1 LNDLLDESDLPLSRA
16 AHPPASL
23 LQEYRG
29 AWPLIRS
36 DAEVDRELGNALA
49 AALVKRREY
58 GYDVTLASGTLCPHC
73 SRSLR
78 ATAVRHIDESG
89 FDIICESCHADI
101 IRAERR

>member
-1 LNDLLDESDLPLSRA
+1 MA
-16 AHPPASL
+16 AEGEP
-23 LQEYRG
+23 
-29 AWPLIRS
+29 
-36 DAEVDRELGNALA
+36 GNALA
-49 AALVKRREY
+49 AARVKRREY

-78 ATAVRHIDESG
+78 VTAVRHIDESG